1 MRNNDIVH
9 ISDGDNWEI
18 LYINGKKMIEGHQV
32 YVSQLLEEIA
42 KLEGTFTCYS
52 YVLNEPYDED
62 TAGEESQAWQEVFG
76 NSPKDLIH
84 ILHWLK
90 SDKFEEG

>member
-9 ISDGDNWEI
+9 ISDGDNREI
-18 LYINGKKMIEGHQV
+18 FYINGKRVLEGHQV
-32 YVSQLLEEIA
+32 YVNQVLEEIA

-76 NSPKDLIH
+76 NSPEDLIH
-84 ILHWLK
+84 ILHWLT